1 MNSRLCRCFRVRGR
15 WRRCVVVFVYY
26 LLAVILVEQILISTV
41 HRPGLLDDDSSDVVT
56 VNNTSPMV
64 AVLELRVLPPTPATV
79 LPSSSTTSRLSRLVS
94 SRTKQV
100 VRATSLSMQEQEI
113 MFYRRRTYS
122 VNRYVYRVRLEPSRL
137 CPPNTRMVI
146 LIHSHHPHTDRRAA
160 IRSTWGKAVRTGS
173 WPNERRNSSCAGLR
187 LAFLFGLHRDPGLND
202 LIAEERDRYDD
213 IVQGN
218 FEDSYRNMTLKSLL
232 GLRIVDE
239 RCPGVPYLLKTDDD
253 MIVNLPY
260 LLDLLQQTHANLTR
274 SIMGPL
280 NVGSRVYRHG
290 KWKLSKEEFPFN
302 IYPPYESGSAY
313 VITGDLIHE
322 LFVTAEYVP
331 HISIDDVYVTGIL
344 GRILGVK
351 HVQQR
356 GFAFWTDKP
365 PTPCDLMLN
374 RVVTGTKMTPQ
385 NLFSLWYQLQQNLT
399 CSVNFMLCVSYAYN
413 NNNNN
418 NNILVLLQ

>member
-15 WRRCVVVFVYY
+15 WRRCVVVFGYY

-41 HRPGLLDDDSSDVVT
+41 HRPGLLDDSDVVT
-56 VNNTSPMV
+56 VSNTSRLQV
-64 AVLELRVLPPTPATV
+64 ALLDLRVLPPTSATV
-79 LPSSSTTSRLSRLVS
+79 LQSSSTTTSHRPTTSRLSRLVS
-94 SRTKQV
+94 SRTKPAVQ
-100 VRATSLSMQEQEI
+100 AASLSMQEQED

-122 VNRYVYRVRLEPSRL
+122 VNRYLYRIRLEPYRL

-160 IRSTWGKAVRTGS
+160 IRSTWGKAVRSGS

-187 LAFLFGLHRDPGLND
+187 LVFVFGLHLDPGLND
-202 LIAEERDRYDD
+202 LIAEERERYDD
-213 IVQGN
+213 IIQGD
-218 FEDSYRNMTLKSLL
+218 FADSYQNMTLKSLL
-232 GLRIVDE
+232 GLKIVDE
-239 RCPGVPYLLKTDDD
+239 RCPGVRYLLKTDDD

-260 LLDLLQQTHANLTR
+260 LLDLLNHTHANLTH

-290 KWKLSKEEFPFN
+290 KWKLSKEEFPFS

-331 HISIDDVYVTGIL
+331 YIRIDDVYVTGIL
-344 GRILGVK
+344 GRILGVN

-365 PTPCDLMLN
+365 PAACDLVLN

-385 NLFSLWYQLQQNLT
+385 NLFSLWSRLQLNLT
-399 CSVNFMLCVSYAYN
+399 CPVNFVSCVS
-413 NNNNN
+413 
-418 NNILVLLQ
+418 